1 MKYVS
6 LGLEEVSEVVVCV
19 GQFLRSRQDLVRSG
33 KVEQRDVEGGM
44 DERRMRNDATRMRR

>member
-1 MKYVS
+1 
-6 LGLEEVSEVVVCV
+6 VCV

>member
-33 KVEQRDVEGGM
+33 KVEQRDVG
-44 DERRMRNDATRMRR
+44 RNG